1 MSIEHIANIVTIIS
15 GIIGIFA
22 WVSALMTEKRIRK
35 EQDKMWEM
43 FLFVRK
49 ELTQGKGNVMEFEE
63 GSHEQMLAEKMV
75 EKGWL
80 ERSPLGGYALPGT
93 YASTD

>member
-35 EQDKMWEM
+35 EQDKM
-43 FLFVRK
+43 
-49 ELTQGKGNVMEFEE
+49 
-63 GSHEQMLAEKMV
+63 
-75 EKGWL
+75 
-80 ERSPLGGYALPGT
+80 
-93 YASTD
+93 